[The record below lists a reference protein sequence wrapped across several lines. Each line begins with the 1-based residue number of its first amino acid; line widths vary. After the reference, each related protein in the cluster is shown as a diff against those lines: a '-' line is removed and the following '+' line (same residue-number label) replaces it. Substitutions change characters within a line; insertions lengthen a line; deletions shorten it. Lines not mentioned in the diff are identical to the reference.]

1 MESATN
7 TATGGDAAGE
17 MQRLEGALEALR
29 RAFAEAKGVA
39 KLAEEAA
46 AKCQVRRSVG
56 GEAGVGVD
64 GRRFMCLQAG
74 GREAAAVMF
83 I

>member
-17 MQRLEGALEALR
+17 MQRLEGALESLR
-29 RAFAEAKGVA
+29 KAFIEAKTVA
-39 KLAEEAA
+39 KLADEAA

-56 GEAGVGVD
+56 IE
-64 GRRFMCLQAG
+64 GRLVMCVRT
-74 GREAAAVMF
+74 GRETAVTP
-83 I
+83 